1 MISEIN
7 LGKLAFYW
15 RMTDK
20 PNIPL
25 NPVPDYVDFSFEF
38 WENYQLLVQKRNPQ
52 TWQYLQTIYKENYNV
67 GYLQEGHD
75 LARPYGDDFLNS
87 IEKAIKQ
94 YNPNTKKIIEIG
106 AGGCYILKQL
116 KNKGY
121 NVLAIDPSPI
131 AIEKGGA
138 YGIEVVADF
147 YPTNAVVE
155 KADLM
160 IHYDV
165 LEHVED
171 PVQFL
176 KNHIENINEGG
187 LVFFAVPDCT
197 SYIEAGDIS
206 MILHEHLNYFDKDS
220 LSKVIINSGLEL
232 LGVQGSEYGAVLYGI
247 ARKNSKVKQTLN
259 NISDKEKFN
268 TFSDKHKKFISL
280 LKESIT
286 NFKQNKKSVGF
297 YIPLRAI
304 PYLSLMKIKEDV
316 RFFDDN
322 SGIHNKF
329 FDGFDI
335 PVENFEDLKIKPV
348 DVMFILSFA
357 FGEKIRS
364 KIEKEESLKQ
374 VKVISLKDI
383 LG

>member
-1 MISEIN
+1 
-7 LGKLAFYW
+7 
-15 RMTDK
+15 
-20 PNIPL
+20 
-25 NPVPDYVDFSFEF
+25 
-38 WENYQLLVQKRNPQ
+38 
-52 TWQYLQTIYKENYNV
+52 
-67 GYLQEGHD
+67 
-75 LARPYGDDFLNS
+75 
-87 IEKAIKQ
+87 
-94 YNPNTKKIIEIG
+94 
-106 AGGCYILKQL
+106 L

-121 NVLAIDPSPI
+121 NVLAIDHSPI

-357 FGEKIRS
+357 FGEKIKS